1 MSEDVNG
8 FKYIMPNGKIKKTD
22 ENKSR
27 PDKNGINWDPDFT
40 SYHVE
45 EYCEYYNYDG
55 MFSTD
60 MSVDEIFKNKV
71 CLYEDIQS
79 AMEHDNM
86 KIMAYA
92 YSKFAHNGA
101 ENYVAFCAE
110 EDVEGTVIKKEDRV
124 FVNLITAEENA
135 PGIFVVKGKNGYSLK
150 RLDSVKGKRVCGY
163 VCDVKAKY
171 GESKYK

>member
-1 MSEDVNG
+1 MDEDVNG
-8 FKYIMPNGKIKKTD
+8 FEYIMPNGEIKKI
-22 ENKSR
+22 NKKKSK
-27 PDKNGINWDPDFT
+27 PDKNGINWDPEFT

-79 AMEHDNM
+79 AMEHESM

-92 YSKFAHNGA
+92 YSKSVHGGA

-110 EDVEGTVIKKEDRV
+110 DDVAGTVIKKEDRV
-124 FVNLITAEENA
+124 FVNLNPTENNA
-135 PGIFVVKGKNGYSLK
+135 PGIFVIKGKNGYSLK
-150 RLDSVKGKRVCGY
+150 YLNSVKGKRVFGY

-171 GESKYK
+171 GESKI